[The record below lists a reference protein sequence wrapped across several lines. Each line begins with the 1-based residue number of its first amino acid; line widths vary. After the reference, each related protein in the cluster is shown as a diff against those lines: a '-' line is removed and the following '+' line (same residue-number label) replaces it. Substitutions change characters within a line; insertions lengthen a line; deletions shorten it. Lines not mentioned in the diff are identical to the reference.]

1 MQSCVIVIV
10 IIGLSQCLST
20 LRFHLYTRYACRCFA
35 PLICPPPGSGYIQ
48 VHFADLTLAIELALL
63 RRLSEFGYQL
73 VNRDENW
80 RHSSPMQTASPMFG
94 CLELTYVY
102 VGIEK

>member
-1 MQSCVIVIV
+1 MS
-10 IIGLSQCLST
+10 LFLAFRSA
-20 LRFHLYTRYACRCFA
+20 HL
-35 PLICPPPGSGYIQ
+35 PSSGYTQ
-48 VHFADLTLAIELALL
+48 VHFADATLATELALL
-63 RRLSEFGYQL
+63 HRLTALGYQL

-102 VGIEK
+102 VGVEK